1 MVPRHSPNVSVPSL
15 LYRSHGS
22 MTVGGGTVEIADV
35 TDLGRILRA
44 ARARNG
50 WSQQEAADA
59 AGVSRRLV
67 NLLEGGRHPNA
78 EVWRVLALLNALE
91 VPLHADLLDEVSSD
105 PPLGPIANQDD
116 IDLDAY
122 LATFRTGV
130 SRT

>member
-1 MVPRHSPNVSVPSL
+1 
-15 LYRSHGS
+15 
-22 MTVGGGTVEIADV
+22 MTEGGGTVEIEDV
-35 TDLGRILRA
+35 TDLSRILRTA
-44 ARARNG
+44 CARNG

-78 EVWRVLALLNALE
+78 EVWRVLALLNALD
-91 VPLHADLLDEVSSD
+91 VPLRADLVDEVSSV

>member
-1 MVPRHSPNVSVPSL
+1 M
-15 LYRSHGS
+15 
-22 MTVGGGTVEIADV
+22 EIEDV
-35 TDLGRILRA
+35 TDLSRSVRA

-78 EVWRVLALLNALE
+78 EVWRVLALLNALD
-91 VPLHADLLDEVSSD
+91 VPLRADLVDDVSSV
-105 PPLGPIANQDD
+105 PPLSPIANQDD

>member
-1 MVPRHSPNVSVPSL
+1 MRPASTAAPQS
-15 LYRSHGS
+15 
-22 MTVGGGTVEIADV
+22 
-35 TDLGRILRA
+35 ILRWNSGGA
-44 ARARNG
+44 AFRPIE
-50 WSQQEAADA
+50 QETADA

-78 EVWRVLALLNALE
+78 EVWRVLALLNALD
-91 VPLHADLLDEVSSD
+91 VPLRADLVDDVSSV

-122 LATFRTGV
+122 LATFRPGV

>member
-1 MVPRHSPNVSVPSL
+1 M
-15 LYRSHGS
+15 
-22 MTVGGGTVEIADV
+22 EIADV
-35 TDLGRILRA
+35 TDVGRILRT

-78 EVWRVLALLNALE
+78 EVWRVLALLNALD
-91 VPLHADLLDEVSSD
+91 VRLHADLLDEVSSD

>member
-1 MVPRHSPNVSVPSL
+1 
-15 LYRSHGS
+15 
-22 MTVGGGTVEIADV
+22 MTDGGGTVEIADV
-35 TDLGRILRA
+35 TDVGRILRT

-78 EVWRVLALLNALE
+78 EVWRALLNALD
-91 VPLHADLLDEVSSD
+91 VRLHADLLDEVSSD

>member
-1 MVPRHSPNVSVPSL
+1 M
-15 LYRSHGS
+15 
-22 MTVGGGTVEIADV
+22 EIADI
-35 TDLGRILRA
+35 TDLGQVLGA
-44 ARARNG
+44 ARARRG
-50 WSQQEAADA
+50 WSQQQAADA

-78 EVWRVLALLNALE
+78 EVWRVLALLNALD
-91 VPLHADLLDEVSSD
+91 VPLRADLVDDVSSV

>member
-1 MVPRHSPNVSVPSL
+1 MVPRHSPNVSVLALRYS
-15 LYRSHGS
+15 RNRS
-22 MTVGGGTVEIADV
+22 MTEGGGTREIEDV
-35 TDLGRILRA
+35 MDLSRILRA

-78 EVWRVLALLNALE
+78 EVWRVRALLNALD
-91 VPLHADLLDEVSSD
+91 VPLRADLVDDVSSV
-105 PPLGPIANQDD
+105 PPLGPIANQND

>member
-1 MVPRHSPNVSVPSL
+1 M
-15 LYRSHGS
+15 
-22 MTVGGGTVEIADV
+22 EIEDV
-35 TDLGRILRA
+35 TDLSQILRA

-50 WSQQEAADA
+50 WSQQEPADA

-78 EVWRVLALLNALE
+78 EVWRVLALLNALD
-91 VPLHADLLDEVSSD
+91 VPLRADLVDDVSSV

>member
-1 MVPRHSPNVSVPSL
+1 
-15 LYRSHGS
+15 
-22 MTVGGGTVEIADV
+22 MTEGGGTVEIEDV
-35 TDLGRILRA
+35 TDLSRILRT

-78 EVWRVLALLNALE
+78 EVWRVLALLNALD
-91 VPLHADLLDEVSSD
+91 VPLRADLVDDVSSV